1 MVADVITLGTRGG
14 RSLRAAR
21 DAAWVTGLGLLISPV
36 ALVAQEAEHA
46 EAGGGSALFNINVG
60 LSLWTVVVFL
70 VLLGILSKFA
80 WGPILG
86 AVQDR
91 EEHIQNALDESE
103 RQRKEA
109 EALLEEHRRQ
119 LAEARRHAQEIVA
132 EGKAA
137 GEKVRKDIEEKAREE
152 GGMLIERARADI
164 QREKESALSEIRKE
178 TVDIALAAATKLMGE
193 RMDAERDRERVLEYV
208 DDLSSANREASA

>member
-1 MVADVITLGTRGG
+1 MVADVITLFARGG
-14 RSLRAAR
+14 RSFRAAR
-21 DAAWVTGLGLLISPV
+21 NAAWVAALGLLISPV

-46 EAGGGSALFNINVG
+46 EGGGGSALFNINVG

-86 AVQDR
+86 AVHDR

-119 LAEARRHAQEIVA
+119 LAEARRHAQEIIA

-152 GGMLIERARADI
+152 GGVLLERARADI

-178 TVDIALAAATKLMGE
+178 TVDIALAAATRLIGE
-193 RMDAERDRERVLEYV
+193 RIDAERDRERVLGYV
-208 DDLSSANREASA
+208 DALSSANREASA

>member
-1 MVADVITLGTRGG
+1 MVADMITLVG
-14 RSLRAAR
+14 RAGRTVRPAHVAVR
-21 DAAWVTGLGLLISPV
+21 IAVLGLLISPV

-46 EAGGGSALFNINVG
+46 ETGGGSALFNINVG

-70 VLLGILSKFA
+70 VLLAILSKFA

-86 AVQDR
+86 AVRDR

-103 RQRKEA
+103 RHRKEA

-119 LAEARRHAQEIVA
+119 LAEARRHAQEIIA

-152 GGMLIERARADI
+152 GAMLLERARADI
-164 QREKESALSEIRKE
+164 HREKESALAEIRKDA
-178 TVDIALAAATKLMGE
+178 VDIALAAATKLMGE
-193 RMDAERDRERVLEYV
+193 RMDTQRDRELVLGYV
-208 DDLSSANREASA
+208 DDLSSTTGGASA